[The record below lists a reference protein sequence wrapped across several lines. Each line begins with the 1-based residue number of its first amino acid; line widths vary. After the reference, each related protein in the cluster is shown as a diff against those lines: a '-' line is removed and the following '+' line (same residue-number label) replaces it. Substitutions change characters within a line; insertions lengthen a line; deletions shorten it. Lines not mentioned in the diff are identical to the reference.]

1 MITSSEQR
9 KGRAMKVISISSKGF
24 DSRREEGSL
33 LHYTYYKVQG
43 KGVAWSPDSMGF
55 VWYDTLA
62 EAQAQHG

>member
-1 MITSSEQR
+1 
-9 KGRAMKVISISSKGF
+9 MKVISISSKGF